1 MRLHWYRIGV
11 CDKDEEVREA
21 IYECRN
27 GMLIQ
32 NIMTRVEQVGKEIK
46 TS

>member
-11 CDKDEEVREA
+11 CDKDEEAGEA
-21 IYECRN
+21 ICECMN

-32 NIMTRVEQVGKEIK
+32 NIVTRVEQVGKEVK
-46 TS
+46 AS